1 MRSAVPRRPD
11 RDHAGLATL
20 RRSLMALF
28 TVAFLAIA
36 TTLPVAA
43 KDRPPGGVLTNPVV
57 RAIDVSMPAVVRI
70 ATLYSAHLTLSAC
83 GMTATLPTS
92 GAYTVGGLGSGAFVS
107 AQGDVLTADHVV
119 HIDPASLD
127 GEIFGVRQVG
137 TDVASFLN
145 AACRPSVPV
154 TGDDVANG
162 IVQFNGFPYS
172 TKYSPPR
179 VLVWRSESY
188 SGAITGASSS
198 ANASLLSGL
207 MTAPYKEAHILATS
221 SFGEDDLALIHIDL
235 ADTPGIQLDSSR
247 QLAVEDPLTVIGFPG
262 NGDVNG
268 DPTNLLT
275 PSVNNVNVSALKR
288 NDNGSQLIQVGGNVE
303 HGDSGGPALDSNGRI
318 VGIVSFGGS
327 DTQGITAFLR
337 SSDNAM
343 SLLNT
348 AHVDTKPGAF
358 QALWQQAFADYADTT
373 PGHWHAAARE
383 MDALSA
389 KYPEFH
395 GLDPYRAYADNAAIG
410 ETSSSSFL
418 LSQLPLPLPVIAAIG
433 AGLILLLLLLILLAL
448 RGLSRSRR
456 RKRAQTAPA
465 PLSVWSNAGI
475 AQGYPG
481 AGAASPYAPTAYN
494 GSAQPA
500 PPANGQWPYAQQPYP
515 QGERSA
521 QPQPQSYSGYAPYA
535 GAPQGSRSYP
545 VSGPVPSGPSSY
557 DGPRSG
563 SWQDG
568 NASASARCV
577 NGHPMQ
583 ANAGWCAVCGAERD
597 QSSMSATRDATSVP
611 PWAQNR

>member
-11 RDHAGLATL
+11 RDRAGLATL
-20 RRSLMALF
+20 RRPLLALF
-28 TVAFLAIA
+28 AVAFIAIA

-57 RAIDVSMPAVVRI
+57 RAIDVSTPAVVRI
-70 ATLYSAHLTLSAC
+70 ATLYTAHLTLSAC
-83 GMTATLPTS
+83 GLTVTLPTS

-119 HIDPASLD
+119 DIDRASLD
-127 GEIFGVRQVG
+127 DEMFGVRQVG
-137 TDVASFLN
+137 VDVASFLN
-145 AACRPSVPV
+145 AACRPSAPV
-154 TGDDVANG
+154 TADDVANG
-162 IVQFNGFPYS
+162 IVQFNGFPFS

-188 SGAITGASSS
+188 LGAISGASSS
-198 ANASLLSGL
+198 ATPTLLGGL
-207 MTAPYKEAHILATS
+207 MKAPYKEAHVLATS

-235 ADTPGIQLDSSR
+235 TDTPSIQLNSSR
-247 QLAVEDPLTVIGFPG
+247 QLAVEDALTVIGFPG
-262 NGDVNG
+262 NGDFNG

-275 PSVNNVNVSALKR
+275 PSVNNVTISALKR

-303 HGDSGGPALDSNGRI
+303 HGDSGGPALDSDGRI
-318 VGIVSFGGS
+318 VGS

-343 SLLNT
+343 SLLSN
-348 AHVDTKPGAF
+348 AHIDTKPGTF

-389 KYPEFH
+389 MYPDFH
-395 GLDPYRAYADNAAIG
+395 GLDPYRAYAHNAAIG
-410 ETSSSSFL
+410 EASSSSFL
-418 LSQLPLPLPVIAAIG
+418 LSQLPLPLPVIATIG
-433 AGLILLLLLLILLAL
+433 AGFVLLILALILLAL
-448 RGLSRSRR
+448 RRLSRSRK
-456 RKRAQTAPA
+456 RKRAQAAPA

-475 AQGYPG
+475 SQGYPG
-481 AGAASPYAPTAYN
+481 AGVASPYAPTAYN
-494 GSAQPA
+494 GPAQPA
-500 PPANGQWPYAQQPYP
+500 PPANGQWPYAQQPYAPYP
-515 QGERSA
+515 QGERPA
-521 QPQPQSYSGYAPYA
+521 QPQSQSQPYSGYAPYGA
-535 GAPQGSRSYP
+535 APQSSRSHP
-545 VSGPVPSGPSSY
+545 VSGPVPSSPNSY
-557 DGPRSG
+557 DGPQSG

-568 NASASARCV
+568 GATARCV

-583 ANAGWCAVCGAERD
+583 ANAARCAVCGAERD
-597 QSSMSATRDATSVP
+597 QSGAMAPSDASGVP

>member
-11 RDHAGLATL
+11 RDHPGLVTL
-20 RRSLMALF
+20 RRSLMTLF

-83 GMTATLPTS
+83 GLTVTLPAS

-107 AQGDVLTADHVV
+107 AHGDVLTADHVV
-119 HIDPASLD
+119 HIDRASLD
-127 GEIFGVRQVG
+127 DEIFGVRQVG

-145 AACRPSVPV
+145 AACHPGVPV
-154 TGDDVANG
+154 TADDVANG
-162 IVQFNGFPYS
+162 VVQFNGFPFSTSYS
-172 TKYSPPR
+172 QPH

-188 SGAITGASSS
+188 SGAVTGASSS
-198 ANASLLSGL
+198 ATPSLLAGL
-207 MTAPYKEAHILATS
+207 MKAPYKEAHVLATS
-221 SFGEDDLALIHIDL
+221 SFSNDDLALIHVEL
-235 ADTPGIQLDSSR
+235 TDTPSIQLDSSS
-247 QLAVEDPLTVIGFPG
+247 QLAVEDVLTVIGFPG

-303 HGDSGGPALDSNGRI
+303 HGDSGGPALDTNGRI
-318 VGIVSFGGS
+318 VGVVSFGGS

-348 AHVDTKPGAF
+348 EQIDTKPGVF
-358 QALWQQAFADYADTT
+358 QALWEQAFADYADTT

-418 LSQLPLPLPVIAAIG
+418 LSQLPLPLPVMAAIG
-433 AGLILLLLLLILLAL
+433 VGVVLLLLLVILLAL

-465 PLSVWSNAGI
+465 PLPVWSNAGI
-475 AQGYPG
+475 SQGYPG
-481 AGAASPYAPTAYN
+481 SLDAASPYAPTAYN
-494 GSAQPA
+494 SPAQPA
-500 PPANGQWPYAQQPYP
+500 HLANGQWPYAQQPYP
-515 QGERSA
+515 HGERSA
-521 QPQPQSYSGYAPYA
+521 QPQPYSGYAPYD
-535 GAPQGSRSYP
+535 GAQQGSRSHP
-545 VSGPVPSGPSSY
+545 VSGSVPSGPSSY

-568 NASASARCV
+568 NASARCV

-597 QSSMSATRDATSVP
+597 QSSMSATRDANSVP

>member
-11 RDHAGLATL
+11 RDRAGLATL
-20 RRSLMALF
+20 RRPLITLF
-28 TVAFLAIA
+28 TVAFLALA

-43 KDRPPGGVLTNPVV
+43 KDRPPGGVLTSPVV

-83 GMTATLPTS
+83 GLTVTLPAS

-107 AQGDVLTADHVV
+107 AHGDVLTADHVV
-119 HIDPASLD
+119 DIDRASLD
-127 GEIFGVRQVG
+127 DEMFGVRQVG

-145 AACRPSVPV
+145 AACRPSAPV
-154 TGDDVANG
+154 TADDVANG

-172 TKYSPPR
+172 ARYSPPR

-188 SGAITGASSS
+188 SGAITGTSSS
-198 ANASLLSGL
+198 TNASLLAGL
-207 MTAPYKEAHILATS
+207 MTAPYKEAHVLATS
-221 SFGEDDLALIHIDL
+221 SFGEDDLALIHVDL
-235 ADTPGIQLDSSR
+235 TDTPSIQLDSAR
-247 QLAVEDPLTVIGFPG
+247 QLAVEDALTVIGFPG
-262 NGDVNG
+262 NGDFNG

-275 PSVNNVNVSALKR
+275 PSVNNVTISALKR

-343 SLLNT
+343 SLLST

-358 QALWQQAFADYADTT
+358 QALWQQAFADYADTA

-383 MDALSA
+383 LDALSA

-395 GLDPYRAYADNAAIG
+395 GLDPYRAYADNAAVG
-410 ETSSSSFL
+410 EASSSPFL
-418 LSQLPLPLPVIAAIG
+418 LSQLPLPLPVLAAIG
-433 AGLILLLLLLILLAL
+433 AGIVLLLLLLILLAL
-448 RGLSRSRR
+448 RSRSRK

-475 AQGYPG
+475 SQGYPG
-481 AGAASPYAPTAYN
+481 AGATSPYAPTAYN
-494 GSAQPA
+494 GPAQPA
-500 PPANGQWPYAQQPYP
+500 HPANGQWPYAQPQQPYP

-521 QPQPQSYSGYAPYA
+521 QPQPQPYSGYAPYG
-535 GAPQGSRSYP
+535 GAPQGSRSHP
-545 VSGPVPSGPSSY
+545 VSGPVPSGPGSY

-568 NASASARCV
+568 SASARCV

-583 ANAGWCAVCGAERD
+583 ANAVRCAVCGAERD
-597 QSSMSATRDATSVP
+597 QSSMAATRDASSVP

>member
-20 RRSLMALF
+20 RRPLMALF

-57 RAIDVSMPAVVRI
+57 RAIDMSTPAVVRI
-70 ATLYSAHLTLSAC
+70 ATLYSAHLTLAAC
-83 GMTATLPTS
+83 GLTVTLPAS

-119 HIDPASLD
+119 DIDRASLD
-127 GEIFGVRQVG
+127 DEMFGVRQVG

-154 TGDDVANG
+154 TADDVANG
-162 IVQFNGFPYS
+162 IVQFNGFPFS

-198 ANASLLSGL
+198 ANASLLAGL
-207 MTAPYKEAHILATS
+207 MTAPYKEAHVLATS
-221 SFGEDDLALIHIDL
+221 SFGEDDLALIHVDL
-235 ADTPGIQLDSSR
+235 TDTPSIQLDSAR
-247 QLAVEDPLTVIGFPG
+247 QLAVEDALTVIGFPG
-262 NGDVNG
+262 NGDFNG

-275 PSVNNVNVSALKR
+275 PSVNNVTISALKR

-303 HGDSGGPALDSNGRI
+303 HGDSGGPALDTDGHI

-343 SLLNT
+343 SLLNSENI
-348 AHVDTKPGAF
+348 DTKPGTF

-410 ETSSSSFL
+410 EASSSSFS

-433 AGLILLLLLLILLAL
+433 AGLVLLMLLLILLAL
-448 RGLSRSRR
+448 RSLSRSRK

-465 PLSVWSNAGI
+465 PLAVWSNAGI
-475 AQGYPG
+475 SQGYPG

-494 GSAQPA
+494 GPAQPA
-500 PPANGQWPYAQQPYP
+500 HPANGQWPYAQPQQPYP
-515 QGERSA
+515 QGEQSA
-521 QPQPQSYSGYAPYA
+521 QPQSQPYSGYAPYG
-535 GAPQGSRSYP
+535 GAPQGSRSHP

-557 DGPRSG
+557 DSPRSG

-568 NASASARCV
+568 NSSARCV

-583 ANAGWCAVCGAERD
+583 ANAVRCAVCGAERD
-597 QSSMSATRDATSVP
+597 QSNLSATRDASSVP

>member
-1 MRSAVPRRPD
+1 MRSAAPRRPD

-20 RRSLMALF
+20 RRPLMALF
-28 TVAFLAIA
+28 TVAFLAMA

-43 KDRPPGGVLTNPVV
+43 KDRPPGGVLTSPVV

-83 GMTATLPTS
+83 GLTATLPAS
-92 GAYTVGGLGSGAFVS
+92 GSYTVGGLGSGAFVS
-107 AQGDVLTADHVV
+107 ANGDILTADHVV
-119 HIDPASLD
+119 DIDRASLD
-127 GEIFGVRQVG
+127 DEVFGIRQVG
-137 TDVASFLN
+137 TDVATFLN
-145 AACRPSVPV
+145 EACRPSVPV
-154 TGDDVANG
+154 TADDVANG
-162 IVQFNGFPYS
+162 IVQFNGFPFS
-172 TKYSPPR
+172 TKYSAPS

-188 SGAITGASSS
+188 SGALTGTSSS
-198 ANASLLSGL
+198 ASASLLAGL
-207 MTAPYKEAHILATS
+207 MTAPYKEAHIVATS
-221 SFGEDDLALIHIDL
+221 SFDQDDLALIHVDL
-235 ADTPGIQLDSSR
+235 TDTPSIQLDSAR
-247 QLAVEDPLTVIGFPG
+247 QLAVEDALTVIGFPG
-262 NGDVNG
+262 NGDFNG

-275 PSVNNVNVSALKR
+275 PSVNNVTISALKR
-288 NDNGSQLIQVGGNVE
+288 NDNDSQLIQVGGNVE
-303 HGDSGGPALDSNGRI
+303 HGDSGGPALDADGHI

-337 SSDNAM
+337 SSDNAI
-343 SLLNT
+343 SLLST
-348 AHVDTKPGAF
+348 ASVDTKPGAF
-358 QALWQQAFADYADTT
+358 QALWQQAFADYSDTT
-373 PGHWHAAARE
+373 PGHWHTAARE

-410 ETSSSSFL
+410 ESSSSA
-418 LSQLPLPLPVIAAIG
+418 LSLSHLPLPLPVIAAIG
-433 AGLILLLLLLILLAL
+433 AGIVLLLLLFLLLGL
-448 RGLSRSRR
+448 RSRSRK

-465 PLSVWSNAGI
+465 PLSVWSNAGVS
-475 AQGYPG
+475 QGYPG

-500 PPANGQWPYAQQPYP
+500 YPANGQWPYAQQPYP

-521 QPQPQSYSGYAPYA
+521 QSQSYSGYAPYGA
-535 GAPQGSRSYP
+535 APQGSRSHP

-563 SWQDG
+563 PWQDG
-568 NASASARCV
+568 AASASARCV

-583 ANAGWCAVCGAERD
+583 ANAVRCAVCGAERD
-597 QSSMSATRDATSVP
+597 QSNTSATRDAGSAP